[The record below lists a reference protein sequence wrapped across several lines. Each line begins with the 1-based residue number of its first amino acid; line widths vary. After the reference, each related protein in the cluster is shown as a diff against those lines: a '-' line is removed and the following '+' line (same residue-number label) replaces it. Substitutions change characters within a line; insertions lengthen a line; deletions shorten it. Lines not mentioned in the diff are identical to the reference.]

1 MKELVYIS
9 TSCLRGGRDLF
20 KTLEKYVESGIK
32 NIELGSS
39 HLYTPNIEK
48 KVSEFQNSNKVKF
61 VVHNYFP
68 PREDNLILNL
78 ASPNENIRE
87 KSIDHAKTALDLC
100 ETLGSRFYAIH
111 AGFILDP
118 DKGFKFSGTP
128 LPYERSYEIFI
139 SSLREIIP
147 YAEEK
152 GVNFAVENNTSSST
166 QAGFVGDYLLMQKP
180 DEFETMFRELNEF
193 NEFGVLLDVGHLN
206 VASKWYKFNKEIFI
220 NTLYD
225 HILGLHLHEN
235 DGNADTHQNIRKDSW
250 FLEKIVRKKAG
261 KVPMTLESG
270 NLSIKEILESKKIL
284 ESYLK

>member
-118 DKGFKFSGTP
+118 DKGVKFSGTP
-128 LPYERSYEIFI
+128 LPYEKSYKIFLG
-139 SSLREIIP
+139 SLKEIIP

-152 GVNFAVENNTSSST
+152 GITFAVEN
-166 QAGFVGDYLLMQKP
+166 
-180 DEFETMFRELNEF
+180 
-193 NEFGVLLDVGHLN
+193 FGMLLDVGHLN
-206 VASKWYKFNKEIFI
+206 VASKWYKFNRENFVAE
-220 NTLYD
+220 LD
-225 HILGLHLHEN
+225 GWVRALHLHDN
-235 DGNADTHQNIRKDSW
+235 DGTADYH
-250 FLEKIVRKKAG
+250 
-261 KVPMTLESG
+261 
-270 NLSIKEILESKKIL
+270 
-284 ESYLK
+284 